1 MGSQRG
7 SETQCGPRIG
17 PKSNLKLSIND
28 RSRRGTLGAQP
39 IEHRGG
45 RWWNSDLGS
54 PNGREVLADMDCIE
68 ENGSLRRTWRGP
80 LPHQGGYCVHMEGV
94 WEDR

>member
-28 RSRRGTLGAQP
+28 RSRRGTLWVP
-39 IEHRGG
+39 NPLNIEGVGG
-45 RWWNSDLGS
+45 GTVIWGRRMEGRFLHTWIVQRKTAVYGEPGEGHCRL
-54 PNGREVLADMDCIE
+54 REVI
-68 ENGSLRRTWRGP
+68 
-80 LPHQGGYCVHMEGV
+80 V
-94 WEDR
+94 